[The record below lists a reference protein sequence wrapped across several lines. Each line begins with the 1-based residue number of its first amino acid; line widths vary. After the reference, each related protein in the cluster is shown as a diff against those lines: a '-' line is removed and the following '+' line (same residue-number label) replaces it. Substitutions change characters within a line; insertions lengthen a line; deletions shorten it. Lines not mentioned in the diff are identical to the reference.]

1 MLLDSS
7 ESNFLGTQ
15 LIVGISIPAT
25 HYLLLPDMLFSL
37 LIYLKL
43 TLHINLTTRFCLLF
57 SEP

>member
-7 ESNFLGTQ
+7 ESNFLEPQ

-43 TLHINLTTRFCLLF
+43 T
-57 SEP
+57 